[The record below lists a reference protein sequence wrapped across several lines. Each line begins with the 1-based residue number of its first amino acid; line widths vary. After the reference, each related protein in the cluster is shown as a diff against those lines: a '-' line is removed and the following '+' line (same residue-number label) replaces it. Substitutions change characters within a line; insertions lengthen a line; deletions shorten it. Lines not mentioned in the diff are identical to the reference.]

1 MNPPLLE
8 NEVIK
13 QNQAQKANHR
23 LKLKEHETPSRFY
36 SVWLKQN
43 NHHWA
48 TTKFTRIT
56 KKTQKSI
63 NLINLNYHAII
74 KTQKVKT
81 KNIQK
86 YKIKEMQLNLW
97 KRFDFYNGFYD
108 FIQE

>member
-43 NHHWA
+43 NHH
-48 TTKFTRIT
+48 
-56 KKTQKSI
+56 
-63 NLINLNYHAII
+63 
-74 KTQKVKT
+74 
-81 KNIQK
+81 
-86 YKIKEMQLNLW
+86 
-97 KRFDFYNGFYD
+97 
-108 FIQE
+108 